1 MWFANSTETYF
12 YQKKLHKRSLLKKKK
27 AGSKLIRQQRVRFPF
42 LGTSIK
48 EESHFIKIFNI
59 KKY

>member
-27 AGSKLIRQQRVRFPF
+27 LEV
-42 LGTSIK
+42 
-48 EESHFIKIFNI
+48 N
-59 KKY
+59 